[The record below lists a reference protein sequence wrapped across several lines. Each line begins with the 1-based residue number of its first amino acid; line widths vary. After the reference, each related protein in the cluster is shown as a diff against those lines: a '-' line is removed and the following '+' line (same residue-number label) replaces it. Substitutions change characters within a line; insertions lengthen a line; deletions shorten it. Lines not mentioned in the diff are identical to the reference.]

1 MPPLE
6 GSLWR
11 AAYEVALPF
20 SSQRVG
26 PGPKL
31 SQPDSPPWE
40 LDSSFSLVRLE
51 NELEQSNTNVDALRC
66 CVSSQ
71 NISLSSDLNITTVTD
86 EEPGTI
92 SITIPVVVKVTCTQ
106 QL

>member
-6 GSLWR
+6 SSLWR

-20 SSQRVG
+20 SSQGVG

-31 SQPDSPPWE
+31 SQPDSPLWE

-51 NELEQSNTNVDALRC
+51 NELEQINTNVDTLRH
-66 CVSSQ
+66 CVSLQ
-71 NISLSSDLNITTVTD
+71 NISLSPDLKITTVTD
-86 EEPGTI
+86 DELGII
-92 SITIPVVVKVTCTQ
+92 SITIPVIVKVTCT
-106 QL
+106 

>member
-1 MPPLE
+1 MKLLCPPSTK
-6 GSLWR
+6 GVS
-11 AAYEVALPF
+11 
-20 SSQRVG
+20 

-31 SQPDSPPWE
+31 SQPDSPLWE
-40 LDSSFSLVRLE
+40 FDSSFSLVRLE
-51 NELEQSNTNVDALRC
+51 NELEQINTNVDALRH

-71 NISLSSDLNITTVTD
+71 NISLSPDLKITTVTD
-86 EEPGTI
+86 EEPGII